1 MQNFFIGLL
10 AIAGIIILLIIIVS
24 MIGLISYGFGWSV
37 GWFMHLFIG
46 PDIIF
51 GIQFEQV
58 VSLLTMVLY
67 VLGVSFWSIQQQ
79 NNKKIDKI
87 IKTKLKEYRGY

>member
-10 AIAGIIILLIIIVS
+10 TIVGIIMLLIIIVS
-24 MIGLISYGFGWSV
+24 IIGLISYGFGWSV

-51 GIQFEQV
+51 GIQFEQAV
-58 VSLLTMVLY
+58 GLLTMVLY
-67 VLGVSFWSIQQQ
+67 VLGVSFWSIQNQ
-79 NNKKIDKI
+79 NNKKIDKT
-87 IKTKLKEYRGY
+87 IKTKMKEYRGY